1 MATSYADVSK
11 NLDAQY
17 QDVSLKFE
25 TDAINN
31 SISNLLTILKGE
43 VPGRPEL
50 GSNFP
55 EFIFELNDPIT
66 WAGMEAV
73 VRNVLLEFEPR
84 VTVMSVEFEPYQN
97 INVVIM
103 TITYKVIKSGTQ
115 GVLSKTFEV

>member
-1 MATSYADVSK
+1 MATRYADVSK

-43 VPGRPEL
+43 VPGRPDL

-84 VTVMSVEFEPYQN
+84 VSVMSVTFEPYQN

-103 TITYKVIKSGTQ
+103 TIGYRVIKSGTQ